1 MSYKEGQTVL
11 AIRDGG
17 DEVLNVYGEG
27 VYVGDR
33 PRPGTQD
40 EPPSDDYEAIAFVLA
55 EEDSVPIEE
64 HRFLVWYDEW
74 VRTGVEVKQS
84 REEII
89 AKIGG
94 DRDRPMDE
102 RVREMYLKTR
112 LNPCIYLDSGDIVFG
127 FQCWWGSLEGA
138 NRKYPESE
146 VKRVLVPVPE
156 GNGRW
161 K

>member
-1 MSYKEGQTVL
+1 MSHEVGSTVL
-11 AIRDGG
+11 AIRNGG
-17 DEVLNVYGEG
+17 DGVLNVFGEG
-27 VYVGDR
+27 VYIGDR

-40 EPPSDDYEAIAFVLA
+40 EPPSDDYQAIATVLA
-55 EEDSVPIEE
+55 QEDATPIEE

-74 VRTGVEVKQS
+74 VRNGVEVKMT
-84 REEII
+84 REEVIT
-89 AKIGG
+89 KIGG
-94 DRDRPMDE
+94 DRERPMDE

-112 LNPCIYLDSGDIVFG
+112 LNPCIYLDSGDIVWG
-127 FQCWWGSLEGA
+127 MQCWWGPLSAA

-161 K
+161 R